1 MAVDSNFERLEQ
13 EVNRL
18 VEVLGQLRQ
27 EDAELRERSA
37 ALASENEQLRG
48 NVARLQQ
55 VETEYQEANQSREA
69 IKGRIEDILTKLDA
83 VEL

>member
-27 EDAELRERSA
+27 ENAELRERSTG
-37 ALASENEQLRG
+37 LANENQQLKG
-48 NVARLQQ
+48 DIARLQQ
-55 VETEYQEANQSREA
+55 VEVEYQEANQSREA
-69 IKGRIEDILTKLDA
+69 IKGRIEDILAKLDT

>member
-27 EDAELRERSA
+27 ENAELRERSA

-55 VETEYQEANQSREA
+55 VETEYQETNQSREA